1 MKLIS
6 VLIGIVLWSSSFEQN
21 LTGIWKGQLTQNTQ
35 IFNFEIALE
44 ATDSINYNS
53 ISTISINGEQGIM
66 RTECRLVNGILSFTE
81 KEILRNEGLT
91 NQWCLKTGKLT
102 LMGLNLSGDWWGKCK
117 PGTIELNKVRNDCTS
132 KEKLF

>member
-6 VLIGIVLWSSSFEQN
+6 VLIGIVFWSSSFGQN

-81 KEILRNEGLT
+81 K
-91 NQWCLKTGKLT
+91 
-102 LMGLNLSGDWWGKCK
+102 
-117 PGTIELNKVRNDCTS
+117 
-132 KEKLF
+132 